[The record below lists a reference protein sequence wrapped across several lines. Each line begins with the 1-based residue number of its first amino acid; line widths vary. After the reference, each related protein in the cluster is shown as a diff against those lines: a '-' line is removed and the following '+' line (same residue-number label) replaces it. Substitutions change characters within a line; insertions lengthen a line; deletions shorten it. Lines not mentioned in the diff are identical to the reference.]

1 MVKAIR
7 GFLISVICLVVL
19 IMAILALPISSHE
32 TVAYARALVAFHD
45 TPSDAT
51 HEALVQVTAEED
63 RALVKAELILC
74 VPLVAASVTVGLIT
88 RRLRTRTI

>member
-1 MVKAIR
+1 M
-7 GFLISVICLVVL
+7 LICLVVL
-19 IMAILALPISSHE
+19 IMAILALPISRHE
-32 TVAYARALVAFHD
+32 TVAYSRALGAFHD
-45 TPSDAT
+45 APGDAT
-51 HEALVQVTAEED
+51 RQALAQITAEED